1 MNKLIKNGLAFAM
14 LGLPLASMAQVKIE
28 AEETSDVKKQTTRI
42 PIPEASY
49 DGGGYVISYFD
60 EVGEVLTYEVDVPAT
75 GMYQFSFRYIARWD
89 GDIRIKTDDGS
100 YAVYTTLGNYSK
112 MENWWKESVADY
124 WEYKAEDGPSFYL
137 TAGKHVIDVINE
149 GASANLD
156 YFMLNPSDVTDK
168 EVVKIKTDPSKIS
181 LMAKEKLTII
191 PTGYNAAGQKVAAPV
206 SWSSNVKDGVY
217 TAGDYGEDQITITM
231 GDYSQEFKV
240 YVEKPVKHKEFVVSK
255 YGWLNTDKGYV
266 GDANGNKVCLAGA
279 SLFWSSD
286 DLYYWNAETVNWV
299 VDAYN
304 VQVLRLPVSISPCN
318 DPNQQGN
325 EALQGGRP
333 HCDAVDDHTI
343 NDENYR
349 KKPEETRKRV
359 DEVIRACIENDI
371 YVIIDFHEHHA
382 EDWVDLAKDF
392 FKYFGEKWGEYP
404 NVMYEIFNE
413 PFNGNQV
420 VISYANEMIP
430 YIRNIDPKNII
441 IVGSD
446 RYSRDPEGVSSVGQ
460 GKSNIAYTW
469 HGYAQYSDHKS
480 DWNGKTNWNNGLP
493 IVVTEWGYDGG
504 GDGGYNSMFKEH
516 GVIHCFW
523 NISNICK
530 SSNGDF
536 EDPNNVNWALLKYT
550 TIKKSGWTDSDM
562 NSNGKKQLEVIKNWV
577 NFKPTVLIEEQEEFS
592 TSICSGMK
600 VFLPEDNATISG
612 SAKGGSGKYTYQ
624 WEQTKG
630 EEATI
635 ESPTSAST
643 KVSGLKK
650 GINIFKLTISDG
662 TDSESMSV
670 TINVYPEGY
679 IDPGLIDDVADNDT
693 KTRIGGFWKSFND
706 QEQEANPYSTITEAD
721 QLAQDGHIK
730 AEAKMGNK
738 WGGNNEAYCGVD
750 MYLNEDKSAMDIS
763 SCNKITYKFRGDS
776 HFFRVVMNE
785 VKDED
790 YHTLAVDGSSEWK
803 EVTVDFTQL
812 KQASDWGEDM
822 AFSKKNITKFSW
834 MLRGNEN
841 KSRTMEIDDV
851 TCVGME
857 FEVNMDPT
865 KIENAETISNTY
877 LYPNPSENGECVL
890 FVMERCNVE
899 ITDIAGK
906 VIKNFVAIPD
916 FANEFSIKAK
926 GIYFVHAGNEVI
938 KLIVK

>member
-1 MNKLIKNGLAFAM
+1 MNKLIKNGLLFAM
-14 LGLPLASMAQVKIE
+14 LGSPLVSMAQVRFE
-28 AEETSDVKKQTTRI
+28 AEEFSDRKKVTSLPRS
-42 PIPEASY
+42 EASP
-49 DGGGYVISYFD
+49 DGSGFVMSYYD

-75 GMYQFSFRYIARWD
+75 GMYQFSFHYIARWD

-100 YAVYTTLGNYSK
+100 YAVYTTLGNYAK
-112 MENWWKESVADY
+112 ADDWWKESLADY
-124 WEYKAEDGPSFYL
+124 WDYKAEDGPSFYL
-137 TAGKHVIDVINE
+137 TAGTHVIDVINE
-149 GASANLD
+149 GASVNLD
-156 YFMLNPSDVTDK
+156 YFELNPSDVTDK
-168 EVVKIKTDPSKIS
+168 EVVKIKTNPSKIS
-181 LMAKEKLTII
+181 LMAKEKINIT
-191 PTGYNAAGQKVAAPV
+191 PTGYNAAGQKVAAPIT
-206 SWSSNVKDGVY
+206 WSSNVKDGVY
-217 TAGDYGEDQITITM
+217 TAGDYGEDKITITM
-231 GDYSQEFKV
+231 GDFSQEIKV
-240 YVEKPVKHKEFVVSK
+240 SIERPVKHKEFVVSK
-255 YGWLNTDKGYV
+255 HGWLNTEKGYV
-266 GDANGNKVCLAGA
+266 GDESGEKVCLAGA
-279 SLFWSSD
+279 SLFWSNS
-286 DLYYWNAETVNWV
+286 DLYYWNAEMVNWV

-304 VQVLRLPVSISPCN
+304 VQVLRLPVAISPCH
-318 DPNQQGN
+318 DPNQPGN
-325 EALQGGRP
+325 DAVQGGRP
-333 HCDAVDDHTI
+333 HCEDVDDQTI
-343 NDENYR
+343 NDEIYR
-349 KKPEETRKRV
+349 TKPEETRKRV
-359 DEVIRACIENDI
+359 DEVIKACIENDI

-392 FKYFGEKWGEYP
+392 FGYFAEKWGEYP

-420 VISYANEMIP
+420 VISYANEIIP
-430 YIRNIDPKNII
+430 YIRKIDPKNII

-446 RYSRDPEGVSSVGQ
+446 RYSRDPEGVSSVRQGQ
-460 GKSNIAYTW
+460 SNIAFTW
-469 HGYAQYSDHKS
+469 HGYVEYSDHKS

-493 IVVTEWGYDGG
+493 IVVTEWGWNYGS
-504 GDGGYNSMFKEH
+504 DGGYNDLFRDH

-523 NISNICK
+523 NISNISSDNNDKWSVLK
-530 SSNGDF
+530 S
-536 EDPNNVNWALLKYT
+536 T
-550 TIKKSGWTDSDM
+550 CIKKNGWTSNDM
-562 NSNGKKQLEVIKNWV
+562 NEDGRKQLEIIKSWINY
-577 NFKPTVLIEEQEEFS
+577 KPTVLIEEQEEFS

-612 SAKGGSGKYTYQ
+612 SAKGGSGTYTYQ

-630 EEATI
+630 DKATI

-650 GINIFKLTISDG
+650 GINVFKLTISDG

-670 TINVYPEGY
+670 TITVYPEGY

-693 KTRIGGFWKSFND
+693 KTRIGGSWKTFND
-706 QEQEANPYSTITEAD
+706 EEQKANPYSTITEAD
-721 QLAQDGHIK
+721 KLPQDGHIK

-738 WGGNNEAYCGVD
+738 WGGGNEAYCGVD

-763 SCNKITYKFRGDS
+763 TCNKITYKFKGDS
-776 HFFRVVMNE
+776 HFFRVVMEE

-790 YHTLAVDGSSEWK
+790 YHTFAVDGSSEWK
-803 EVTVDFTQL
+803 EVTVDFSQL

-822 AFSKKNITKFSW
+822 SFSKKNITKFSW

-841 KSRTMEIDDV
+841 TNRTLEIDDV

-857 FEVNMDPT
+857 FDVNMDPT
-865 KIENAETISNTY
+865 KIENAEAISSTY

-906 VIKNFVAIPD
+906 TIKQFVAIPD

-926 GIYFVHAGNEVI
+926 GVYFVHAGNETI